1 MTQQIIDVGSTAND
15 GTGDP
20 IRTAFE
26 KTNDNFTEL
35 YNATTVSVTGNVT
48 GGNINTPGVLSGT
61 VQLVQHT
68 ADPGTT
74 TNGTMYY
81 NSNTNQV
88 RVYINGAWHSLNYT

>member
-20 IRTAFE
+20 IRTAFT

-35 YNATTVSVTGNVT
+35 YNATTVSVTGNVS
-48 GGNINTPGVLSGT
+48 GGNIVSSGVVSGT
-61 VQLVQHT
+61 VQLTQ
-68 ADPGTT
+68 ASSDPATT

-81 NSNTNQV
+81 NSTTNQV
-88 RVYINGAWHSLNYT
+88 RVYINGAWHSLSYT

>member
-20 IRTAFE
+20 LRTAFT

-35 YNATTVSVTGNVT
+35 YNPAALSATGNVS
-48 GGNINTPGVLSGT
+48 GGNVISSGIVSGT
-61 VQLVQHT
+61 VVLTQLS
-68 ADPGTT
+68 ADPGTA

-81 NSNTNQV
+81 NSSTHQV
-88 RVYINGAWHSLNYT
+88 RVYINGAWHSMSYT

>member
-1 MTQQIIDVGSTAND
+1 MTQQIIDVGSTPND

-20 IRTAFE
+20 IRTAFT

-48 GGNINTPGVLSGT
+48 GGNITTPGVLSGT

-68 ADPGTT
+68 ADPSTT

-81 NSNTNQV
+81 NSSTNQV
-88 RVYINGAWHSLNYT
+88 RVYIDGAWHSLSYT